1 MRINNCTTLFILSL
15 LLLEAIT
22 IITTTTEA
30 FVHVPNTIGSPVV
43 TTKSSVLLF
52 AAATK
57 KKNNNSKKKGG
68 GGGFGISGTTKSSN
82 NNGSSDGGTTT
93 TSTTTTTAKLIA
105 AADKN
110 SLEQKWDA
118 FASIT
123 DLEIKPIGNPEE
135 DDNYEHFEV
144 VDVFVR
150 SGGSVGSGSTT
161 SSDDD
166 NSSKASGNSNAGWYR
181 IGKVCAIGIEYGGTT
196 SIEAALVLQKGLI
209 LWTSVHMRRELMAKG
224 SSAAS
229 SLELGYISPPILYMG
244 CDTDKPIDE
253 DEVQQYLKL
262 VDKKLLPAEELSKV
276 KSNNTYG
283 FRPDWNPPGFTYK
296 RREKAAMKKKNSN
309 KKKTLEEI
317 LDE

>member
-57 KKNNNSKKKGG
+57 KKNNNNKKKGG
-68 GGGFGISGTTKSSN
+68 GGGFGISGTTKSLN

-166 NSSKASGNSNAGWYR
+166 NDSKASGNSNAGWYR

-244 CDTDKPIDE
+244 SDTDKPIDE
-253 DEVQQYLKL
+253 DEVQQYLKI

-276 KSNNTYG
+276 QSNTYG

>member
-1 MRINNCTTLFILSL
+1 MRKNNYTTLFILSL

-22 IITTTTEA
+22 IITTTAAA
-30 FVHVPNTIGSPVV
+30 FVHVPNTIGSPVF

-57 KKNNNSKKKGG
+57 KKNNNKKKSG
-68 GGGFGISGTTKSSN
+68 GGGFGISGTTKSL
-82 NNGSSDGGTTT
+82 NNGSGDGGT
-93 TSTTTTTAKLIA
+93 TSTTTAAKLIA

-123 DLEIKPIGNPEE
+123 DLEIKPIGSRNPEE

-150 SGGSVGSGSTT
+150 SGSGSTT
-161 SSDDD
+161 SSGDD
-166 NSSKASGNSNAGWYR
+166 NDSKTSDNSNTGWYR
-181 IGKVCAIGIEYGGTT
+181 IGKVCAVGIEFGGTT

-244 CDTDKPIDE
+244 CDTDKPIDD
-253 DEVQQYLKL
+253 DEVQQHLKI

-276 KSNNTYG
+276 KSNTYG

-296 RREKAAMKKKNSN
+296 RREKAAMKKKNSK

>member
-57 KKNNNSKKKGG
+57 KKNNNKKKGG

-135 DDNYEHFEV
+135 DDNYDHFEV

-150 SGGSVGSGSTT
+150 SGGSVSGSTT

-166 NSSKASGNSNAGWYR
+166 NNSKASGNSNAGWYR

-253 DEVQQYLKL
+253 DEVQQYLKI
-262 VDKKLLPAEELSKV
+262 VDKKLLSAEELSKV
-276 KSNNTYG
+276 QSNNTYG

>member
-93 TSTTTTTAKLIA
+93 TSATTTTAKLIA

-135 DDNYEHFEV
+135 DDNYDHFEV

-253 DEVQQYLKL
+253 DEVQQYLKI